1 MARRQEEGNAKT
13 QRRKD
18 AKGRK
23 ENRKGMEKEGD
34 GDGRGWVL
42 VFPCA
47 FAPLHLCVHFFPAF
61 HSDPRFIPIR
71 VSFRSAVY
79 RPLTTR

>member
-1 MARRQEEGNAKT
+1 MARRQEEGNAKA

-34 GDGRGWVL
+34 GDGRGWGWKGMGDGFG
-42 VFPCA
+42 FPLHLCA
-47 FAPLHLCVHFFPAF
+47 FAPLRLFLPCVYFFPGF
-61 HSDPRFIPIR
+61 RFDPRSTDR
-71 VSFRSAVY
+71 
-79 RPLTTR
+79 

>member
-47 FAPLHLCVHFFPAF
+47 FAPLRPCVPFFNPSLLSLCV
-61 HSDPRFIPIR
+61 RVRVR
-71 VSFRSAVY
+71 VSIFY
-79 RPLTTR
+79 G